1 MSQLKTQIKKRILEK
16 KALYTTYESES
27 GAILRAD
34 MADRIESIVYQLANG
49 FKTLSHIEMI
59 ALASQLKAIIDTSSL
74 LVNAKISLEDLQE
87 QMEDTN

>member
-1 MSQLKTQIKKRILEK
+1 MSELKTQIKKRILEK
-16 KALYTTYESES
+16 KALDTTYESES

-49 FKTLSHIEMI
+49 FKTFSHIEMI

-87 QMEDTN
+87 DMEDTN

>member
-1 MSQLKTQIKKRILEK
+1 MSELKTQIKKRILEK
-16 KALYTTYESES
+16 KALDTTYESES

-87 QMEDTN
+87 DMEDTN